1 MAKEPVLCDRCG
13 DPLKYGHVCKATI
26 RMDHLHALLDA
37 FQALQD
43 RHDTQTCTTAQRDGS
58 ACRTCEIIR
67 KVHSFA

>member
-13 DPLKYGHVCKATI
+13 DPLKYGHVCKATL

-43 RHDTQTCTTAQRDGS
+43 RHDIQKCTNGAE
-58 ACRTCEIIR
+58 CRTCEIIR